1 MEGTTEDRYMKVLID
16 SRVEEDDVAVANGVK
31 AILDKHFDENN
42 NVEVYK
48 KCFNAIDLTSLNTT
62 DTEQSIAAM
71 VEKVNKMEEEYPE
84 LPNVAAICTYPN
96 FAMTVSGALEVSG
109 VDVAVVAG
117 SFPSSQTFVEVKT
130 AETALAVADGANEVD
145 IVLNLGLFYS
155 GNYEEL
161 ADEISEIKHAARGA
175 RLKVIL
181 ETGALKTA
189 ADIKKASILA
199 MYSGADFIKTSTG
212 KVYPGASLE
221 AAYVMCQCIKEY
233 HEKTGIMI
241 GFKVSGGVSSTDD
254 AVKYY
259 TLVKEILGEQWLD
272 NNHFRIGTSRAAN
285 YILSSII
292 GKEIKF
298 FCVAAVFPLLV
309 VLGASGNTTDI
320 RSTKICNFLGD
331 ISYPIYITHY
341 PIVYVYTAWVSRN
354 DATMAEGAPYMLL
367 VFVAAVALAYACLR
381 LYDLPLR
388 NWLTNRFLKKKIH

>member
-1 MEGTTEDRYMKVLID
+1 MEEKTEDRYKKVLAD
-16 SRVEEDDVAVANGVK
+16 SRVTEDDSFVTNDVK
-31 AILDKHFDENN
+31 AILDKHFAEND

-48 KCFNAIDLTSLNTT
+48 KCFNAIDLTSLNST
-62 DTEQSIAAM
+62 DTEQSITAM
-71 VEKVNKMEEEYPE
+71 VERVNKFEEEYPA
-84 LPNVAAICTYPN
+84 LPSVAAICTYPN
-96 FAMTVSGALEVSG
+96 FAMAVSGALEVSG

-189 ADIKKASILA
+189 ADIKKASILS

-212 KVYPGASLE
+212 KVYPGATLE
-221 AAYVMCQCIKEY
+221 AAYVMCKCIKEY
-233 HEKTGIMI
+233 HEKTGIKI

-259 TLVKEILGEQWLD
+259 TLVKEILGDEWLD

-285 YILSSII
+285 YILSSIV
-292 GKEIKF
+292 GKETKF
-298 FCVAAVFPLLV
+298 F
-309 VLGASGNTTDI
+309 
-320 RSTKICNFLGD
+320 
-331 ISYPIYITHY
+331 
-341 PIVYVYTAWVSRN
+341 
-354 DATMAEGAPYMLL
+354 
-367 VFVAAVALAYACLR
+367 
-381 LYDLPLR
+381 
-388 NWLTNRFLKKKIH
+388 

>member
-1 MEGTTEDRYMKVLID
+1 MEGATEDRYKKVLTD
-16 SRVEEDDVAVANGVK
+16 SRVTENDATVANDVK
-31 AILDKHFDENN
+31 AILDKHFEENN
-42 NVEVYK
+42 NIEVYK

-62 DTEQSIAAM
+62 DTEQSIATM
-71 VEKVNKMEEEYPE
+71 VEKVNKFEEEYPE

-130 AETALAVADGANEVD
+130 AETALAVADGANEID
-145 IVLNLGLFYS
+145 IVLNLGLFYTE
-155 GNYEEL
+155 NYEEL

-212 KVYPGASLE
+212 KVYPGATLE

-233 HEKTGIMI
+233 HEKTGSMI
-241 GFKVSGGVSSTDD
+241 GFKVSGGVSSTED

-259 TLVKEILGEQWLD
+259 TLVKEILGEQWL
-272 NNHFRIGTSRAAN
+272 NNNYFRIGTSRAAN

-292 GKEIKF
+292 GKETKF
-298 FCVAAVFPLLV
+298 F
-309 VLGASGNTTDI
+309 
-320 RSTKICNFLGD
+320 
-331 ISYPIYITHY
+331 
-341 PIVYVYTAWVSRN
+341 
-354 DATMAEGAPYMLL
+354 
-367 VFVAAVALAYACLR
+367 
-381 LYDLPLR
+381 
-388 NWLTNRFLKKKIH
+388 

>member
-1 MEGTTEDRYMKVLID
+1 MEGATEDRYKKVLTD
-16 SRVEEDDVAVANGVK
+16 SRVTENDATVANDVK
-31 AILDKHFDENN
+31 AILDKHFEENN
-42 NVEVYK
+42 NIEVYK

-62 DTEQSIAAM
+62 DTEQSIATM
-71 VEKVNKMEEEYPE
+71 VEKVNKFEEEYPE

-130 AETALAVADGANEVD
+130 AETALAVADGANEID
-145 IVLNLGLFYS
+145 IVLNLGLFYTE
-155 GNYEEL
+155 NYEEL

-212 KVYPGASLE
+212 KVYPGATLE

-233 HEKTGIMI
+233 HEKTGTMI
-241 GFKVSGGVSSTDD
+241 GFKVSGGVSSTED

-259 TLVKEILGEQWLD
+259 TIVKEILGEQWL
-272 NNHFRIGTSRAAN
+272 NNNYFRTYG
-285 YILSSII
+285 
-292 GKEIKF
+292 
-298 FCVAAVFPLLV
+298 
-309 VLGASGNTTDI
+309 
-320 RSTKICNFLGD
+320 
-331 ISYPIYITHY
+331 ISY
-341 PIVYVYTAWVSRN
+341 
-354 DATMAEGAPYMLL
+354 
-367 VFVAAVALAYACLR
+367 F
-381 LYDLPLR
+381 
-388 NWLTNRFLKKKIH
+388 

>member
-1 MEGTTEDRYMKVLID
+1 MEGATEDRYKKVLTD
-16 SRVEEDDVAVANGVK
+16 SRVTENDATVANDVK
-31 AILDKHFDENN
+31 AILDKHFEENN
-42 NVEVYK
+42 NIEVYK

-62 DTEQSIAAM
+62 DTEQSIATM
-71 VEKVNKMEEEYPE
+71 VEKVNKFEEEYPE

-130 AETALAVADGANEVD
+130 AETALAVADGANEID
-145 IVLNLGLFYS
+145 IVLNLGLFYTE
-155 GNYEEL
+155 NYEEL

-212 KVYPGASLE
+212 KVYPGATLE

-233 HEKTGIMI
+233 HEKTGTMI
-241 GFKVSGGVSSTDD
+241 GFKVSGGVSSTED
-254 AVKYY
+254 AVKDY
-259 TLVKEILGEQWLD
+259 TLVKEILGEQWL
-272 NNHFRIGTSRAAN
+272 NNNYFRIGTSRAAN

-292 GKEIKF
+292 GKETKF
-298 FCVAAVFPLLV
+298 F
-309 VLGASGNTTDI
+309 
-320 RSTKICNFLGD
+320 
-331 ISYPIYITHY
+331 
-341 PIVYVYTAWVSRN
+341 
-354 DATMAEGAPYMLL
+354 
-367 VFVAAVALAYACLR
+367 
-381 LYDLPLR
+381 
-388 NWLTNRFLKKKIH
+388 